1 MPDILLKGADMS
13 DMASEVKH
21 QKSGFSRRGFI
32 KGLLAG
38 AGLVSVGAHRALG
51 QMVSGAPKAQAVHGW
66 GVPAGLI
73 KLNGNENPIGPSP
86 RVVEAILQHAYGVN
100 RYAQDQTLYAKIAAL
115 HGLPVIVPPNAF
127 GAPAGAWVTLGAGSS
142 EVLYAIASAYL
153 RKGGETIEATPGY
166 GNVSN
171 LGAGWGSTPKWI
183 PVTKDWQQDLAAMK
197 KAINRNTRMIIVTQ
211 PGNPTGV
218 LVPIADL
225 KKFVEEVDPSIMI
238 FLDEA
243 YIDFARKPEDRVGG
257 AYLIKDHP
265 NVMVARTFSKIFGMA
280 GMAIGYGLAQPK
292 VIDELNRNK
301 GGRPSMLAMH
311 AAMAAL
317 DDVEFQERAREVHD
331 AGKAYLAQQ
340 FKAMGIE
347 YVPSESSFMLVNV
360 KKNSDEV
367 CKKLEAEYNVIV
379 GNAFQR
385 WQMQGWLRLSIGREE
400 ENEAFITALKQVLTT
415 I

>member
-1 MPDILLKGADMS
+1 MEDVAEKVRK
-13 DMASEVKH
+13 EE
-21 QKSGFSRRGFI
+21 SGFSRRGFI

-38 AGLVSVGAHRALG
+38 AGLVTVGVHKALG
-51 QMVSGAPKAQAVHGW
+51 QMAGGAAKAQPVRGW
-66 GVPAGLI
+66 GVPEGLV

-100 RYAQDQTLYAKIAAL
+100 RYAQTQDIYAKIAKL
-115 HGLPVIVPPNAF
+115 HGLPVVTPTSPF

-153 RKGGETIEATPGY
+153 RQGGETIEATPGY
-166 GNVSN
+166 GNIST
-171 LGAGWGSTPKWI
+171 LGQGWGCTPKWI
-183 PVTKDWQQDLAAMK
+183 PVTKDWQHDLSAMK
-197 KAINRNTRMIIVTQ
+197 KAITRNTRMIIITQ
-211 PGNPTGV
+211 PGNPTGI
-218 LVPIADL
+218 LVPVAEL
-225 KKFVEEVDPSIMI
+225 KKFVEEVSPSIMI

-243 YIDFARKPEDRVGG
+243 YIDFARKAEDRVGG

-265 NVMVARTFSKIFGMA
+265 NVIVARTFSKIYGMA

-301 GGRPSMLAMH
+301 GGRPSMLAVH
-311 AAMAAL
+311 AAEAAL
-317 DDVEFQERAREVHD
+317 DDIEYQERAREVHN
-331 AGKAYLAQQ
+331 AGKEYLAQR
-340 FKAMGIE
+340 FKEMGIE

-367 CKKLEAEYNVIV
+367 CKRLEAEYKVIV

-385 WQMQGWLRLSIGREE
+385 WQMQGWLRLSIGLPE
-400 ENEAFITALKQVLTT
+400 ENEAFISALKQVLTT